1 MPQTFS
7 YLNRNGLTN
16 LKNDKGQIRAGWLI
30 ALAFVAMLVAQQI
43 LSLPGAMLLFLY
55 ELPAL
60 AGSVQVNILQ
70 LYDSHPWLYLMTQ
83 GGAVVGSIVVTYIF
97 WRFVNKGSLHSLG
110 FRWSFADFAY
120 GLFLGAASI
129 TIIFLLLLATGNIAM
144 VNSFGAP
151 AFSTYTAAFLIMYIL
166 VGLSEEMFFRG
177 YVMSTM
183 LNRGNPKWA
192 VYLVSAV
199 VFSLAHGLNPNV
211 SWLGLLNIV
220 FVGLLFAYMFLE
232 TDSLWLTIG
241 YHMTWNYFQ
250 GNVFGFAVSGTTPNG
265 IYNVSIE
272 GGNACLTG
280 GAFGLEGGLAATL
293 LILLGFVAT
302 RIYVRTTNKKPLSP
316 ARAESDR

>member
-1 MPQTFS
+1 M
-7 YLNRNGLTN
+7 
-16 LKNDKGQIRAGWLI
+16 KNDKGQIRAGWLI
-30 ALAFVAMLVAQQI
+30 LLALVAMLIAQQI
-43 LSLPGAMLLFLY
+43 FSLPGAMLLFLY

-60 AGSVQVNILQ
+60 TSSVEIDILQ
-70 LYDSHPWLYLMTQ
+70 AYDGHPWLYVLTQ

-97 WRFVNKGSLHSLG
+97 WRFVNKGSLRSLG

-129 TIIFLLLLATGNIAM
+129 TVIFLLLLATGNVSM
-144 VNSFGAP
+144 VNSFSAP
-151 AFSTYTAAFLIMYIL
+151 AFSAYTVAFLVMYIL

-183 LNRGNPKWA
+183 LSRGNPKWA

-220 FVGLLFAYMFLE
+220 FVGVLFAYMFLE
-232 TDSLWLTIG
+232 TDNLWLPIG

-272 GGNACLTG
+272 GGNAWLTG

-293 LILLGFVAT
+293 LILIGFAAT
-302 RIYVRTTNKKPLSP
+302 WVYGRKKRMSARP
-316 ARAESDR
+316 AARVESDL

>member
-1 MPQTFS
+1 M
-7 YLNRNGLTN
+7 
-16 LKNDKGQIRAGWLI
+16 KNNKGQIRAGWLI
-30 ALAFVAMLVAQQI
+30 LLALVAMLVAQQI
-43 LSLPGAMLLFLY
+43 FSLPGAMLLFLY

-60 AGSVQVNILQ
+60 TSSVEIDILQ
-70 LYDSHPWLYLMTQ
+70 AYDGHPWLYVLTQ

-97 WRFVNKGSLHSLG
+97 WRFVNKGSLRSLG

-129 TIIFLLLLATGNIAM
+129 TVIFLLLLVTGNVSM
-144 VNSFGAP
+144 DNSFGAP
-151 AFSTYTAAFLIMYIL
+151 AFSAYTVAFLVMYIL

-183 LNRGNPKWA
+183 QSRGNPKWA

-220 FVGLLFAYMFLE
+220 FVGVLFAYMFLE
-232 TDSLWLTIG
+232 TDSLWLPIG

-272 GGNACLTG
+272 GGNAWLTG

-293 LILLGFVAT
+293 LILIGFAAT
-302 RIYVRTTNKKPLSP
+302 WVYGRKKRMSARPAVRM
-316 ARAESDR
+316 ESVL

>member
-1 MPQTFS
+1 M
-7 YLNRNGLTN
+7 
-16 LKNDKGQIRAGWLI
+16 KNDKGQFRAGWLI
-30 ALAFVAMLVAQQI
+30 ALAFVSMLVAQQI
-43 LSLPGAMLLFLY
+43 FSLPGALLLFLY

-60 AGSVQVNILQ
+60 TSSTEMDILQ
-70 LYDSHPWLYLMTQ
+70 IYDGHPWLYVITQ
-83 GGAVVGSIVVTYIF
+83 GGAVVGSILVTYIL
-97 WRFVNKGSLHSLG
+97 WRFVNKGSLRSLG

-129 TIIFLLLLATGNIAM
+129 TVIFLLLLATGNIAM

-151 AFSTYTAAFLIMYIL
+151 EFSAYTIAFLLMYIL
-166 VGLSEEMFFRG
+166 VGISEEMFFRG

-183 LNRGNPKWA
+183 QSRGNPKWA
-192 VYLVSAV
+192 IYLVSAV

-220 FVGLLFAYMFLE
+220 FVGVLFAYMFLE
-232 TDSLWLTIG
+232 TDSLWLPIG

-272 GGNACLTG
+272 SGNAWLTG
-280 GAFGLEGGLAATL
+280 GAFGLEGGLAATV
-293 LILLGFVAT
+293 LILAGFAAT
-302 RIYVRTTNKKPLSP
+302 WVYVRKMKKSACPVVQP
-316 ARAESDR
+316 